1 MATMVRM
8 MRVATMAPAPLAQLS
23 KSPVQQRHMR

>member
-1 MATMVRM
+1 MAMMVP
-8 MRVATMAPAPLAQLS
+8 MAAMVPAPLAQLS